1 MFGDPRGANLG
12 RGESVERAVGR
23 RVFYSMGHG
32 LDDDL
37 GFEQRLPPF
46 GRTIRAAVV

>member
-1 MFGDPRGANLG
+1 MIRVA
-12 RGESVERAVGR
+12 RTSAVGESVERAVGR

-46 GRTIRAAVV
+46 GRTIRAAVA